1 MTKRL
6 NENNQL
12 YDKLVFEEAA
22 KIILSKSVK
31 PKEGFTEQMIRYNEA
46 TEKLDVIGC
55 AKVLNEL
62 KIHFDGTNIK
72 KKSVAKQM
80 MFVKALRILAEVYTY
95 HNGDKKDKWWENTT
109 KILKSINI
117 SEDHERFTELKN
129 FFSKKN

>member
-1 MTKRL
+1 
-6 NENNQL
+6 
-12 YDKLVFEEAA
+12 
-22 KIILSKSVK
+22 
-31 PKEGFTEQMIRYNEA
+31 MIRYNEA
-46 TEKLDVIGC
+46 TENLDVIGC

-62 KIHFDGTNIK
+62 KIHFDGTNVK

-80 MFVKALRILAEVYTY
+80 MFIKALRILAEVYSY

-117 SEDHERFTELKN
+117 SEDHERFAELKN